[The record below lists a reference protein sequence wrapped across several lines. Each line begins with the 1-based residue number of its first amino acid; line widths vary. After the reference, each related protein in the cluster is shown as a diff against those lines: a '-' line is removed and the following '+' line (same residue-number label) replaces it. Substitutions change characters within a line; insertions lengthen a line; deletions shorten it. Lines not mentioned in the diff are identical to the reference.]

1 MSHPKMPL
9 STSQLVV
16 RICLF
21 LIAAIALTGGTL
33 QLLLGQPETT
43 PRLDN
48 VHRFLAGIYF
58 GTGLIAGWAALT
70 VRQQG
75 TLVYLIAF
83 TVLCA
88 GVGRLV
94 SISQVGLP
102 QPASVWLGYLTPELL
117 VPVVLFFAHRLTGR
131 ALREQ
136 RQSPA

>member
-1 MSHPKMPL
+1 MSQSQPPL
-9 STSQLVV
+9 SASQLVV

-21 LIAAIALTGGTL
+21 LIAVIALSGGTL
-33 QLLLGQPETT
+33 QMLLGQPETT

-58 GTGLIAGWAALT
+58 GTGLIVGWAAIT

-83 TVLCA
+83 AVLCA
-88 GVGRLV
+88 GIGRLV

-102 QPASVWLGYLTPELL
+102 QPAAVWLGYLVPELL
-117 VPVVLFFAHRLTGR
+117 VPVVLFFAHRVTGKR
-131 ALREQ
+131 LHEQ
-136 RQSPA
+136 RQLRA